1 MIRVWQQ
8 RVLHIER
15 TLLNKYICNPYKPYK
30 LQSKLLKGGYIGS
43 YIGTTIRVIKR
54 DTRSL
59 DYSSYN
65 NPNFPHYLAV
75 SGPYGS
81 AGFLA
86 HADGPFGLSSHSA
99 PWLSVDSTPVA
110 RSRRSAKG
118 SGALLLPVILTM
130 TIIHVIF
137 NNNTHINTRNK

>member
-15 TLLNKYICNPYKPYK
+15 TLLDKYICNPYEPC
-30 LQSKLLKGGYIGS
+30 
-43 YIGTTIRVIKR
+43 
-54 DTRSL
+54 
-59 DYSSYN
+59 N

-99 PWLSVDSTPVA
+99 PWLSVDSMLVA

-118 SGALLLPVILTM
+118 SGALLLPVI
-130 TIIHVIF
+130 F
-137 NNNTHINTRNK
+137 NNGNNTYDIEQQY